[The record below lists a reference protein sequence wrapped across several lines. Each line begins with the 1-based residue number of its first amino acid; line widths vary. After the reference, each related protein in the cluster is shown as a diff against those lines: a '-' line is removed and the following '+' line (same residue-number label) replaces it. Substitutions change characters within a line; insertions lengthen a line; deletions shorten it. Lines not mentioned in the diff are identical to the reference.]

1 MIFDDAEVFEREKV
15 DSGPDNFIEL
25 MRMASGP
32 GAAQAGPL
40 TETSM
45 RLLDEMA
52 SQPWPPPDASP
63 AEDTLALLDK
73 SGHRRRAGILSRH
86 EGNVALW
93 ATEGYSAPVGPHA
106 RSGPMLSPA
115 CRARMLLSLE
125 RDAPADMLVEIRAL
139 ARRKEHDGI
148 SAWRA
153 YREKQSQQQQQQPGS
168 AATGAAGGAQRV
180 GGSGS
185 APTSSILKLAPSSA
199 GAPLGSRR

>member
-1 MIFDDAEVFEREKV
+1 
-15 DSGPDNFIEL
+15 
-25 MRMASGP
+25 
-32 GAAQAGPL
+32 
-40 TETSM
+40 M

-125 RDAPADMLVEIRAL
+125 RDAPADVLEEIRAL

-153 YREKQSQQQQQQPGS
+153 YREKQQQQPGS
-168 AATGAAGGAQRV
+168 AATGTAGGAQRRD
-180 GGSGS
+180 GGGGGS

-199 GAPLGSRR
+199 GVPLGSRR